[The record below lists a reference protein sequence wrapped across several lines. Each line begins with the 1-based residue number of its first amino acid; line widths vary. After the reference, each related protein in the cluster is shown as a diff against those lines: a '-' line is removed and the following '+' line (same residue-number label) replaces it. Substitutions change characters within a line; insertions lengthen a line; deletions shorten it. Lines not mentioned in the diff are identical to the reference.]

1 LTEYERQYTD
11 VPHGAENSVP
21 DNRNCHTFW
30 AECLSGQILPDD
42 SRKGGKDK
50 TLAGKERCQY
60 LMGNEFVT
68 GKYLCLKYK
77 NGQRFSRVVR
87 R

>member
-1 LTEYERQYTD
+1 MKDNILTFLTELKTPCRTTEIAI
-11 VPHGAENSVP
+11 HFG
-21 DNRNCHTFW
+21 
-30 AECLSGQILPDD
+30 LSAYQGKILPDD

-50 TLAGKERCQY
+50 TLASKERCQY